1 MQNTGNT
8 QIMCREHRFPLRLP
22 LLAAACAL
30 FAALVALA
38 CAPTPAL
45 AKSYTMPE
53 VNIDA
58 EVMPNGD
65 LHVVE
70 KRHFSFDG
78 SYSCVYWNFE
88 SSDVDKAD
96 RHGYTVN
103 SVKIAQY
110 DSGQESSAKTQ
121 KLNSVPFQSS
131 WRESGGPGKDAWS
144 YDKAGTSLYVFF
156 SDADYQD
163 MTVTIDY
170 TVDEAAI
177 AYEDVGEIYWKYVGS
192 GWDADSE
199 NVTCTIHT
207 PVPIGTKVQAG
218 DNLRAWGH
226 GPLDGTVNIASDGTV
241 VYKVDK
247 ISSGQYG
254 EARVVFPVEWLTKLS
269 ASAKKNHGDELGL
282 DTILEEEQN
291 WADVANAQRIGSLV
305 FIIAFIV
312 ISLALIVWAI
322 LMFLR
327 HGRELKPEFQDEYWR
342 DMPDKS
348 LHPAVVG
355 RCWRFDQ
362 ESTDDLT
369 ATLMHLSALGAIAIN
384 KGTYQQKGIFG
395 RQKDVEGMYL
405 TRIPAV
411 ADTLTDELDT
421 RAMKLIFDTVAGG
434 KDSLWMSEIQ
444 TYAKDH
450 AEHFTEEVKSW
461 QGVLTARSLQAEIFE
476 PKGPHRR
483 TVMNLVAIVY
493 GVIGVV
499 ACMATVN
506 FLPLIAV
513 IPTVLVLL
521 VFARFMERRTRKGAE
536 LQAHSKALRS
546 WLRDF
551 THTDEQP
558 PTGVKVWGEFMV
570 YAYLFGVAE
579 QVIKQL
585 KITMPELFDED
596 AMVVGGYSYMP
607 FFWYTGGIDG
617 SPVTPGFD
625 IFDAAVQNSFDVV
638 EAATSAAE
646 GFSSSGGG
654 FGGGFSVGGGG
665 GFGGGGG
672 AR

>member
-1 MQNTGNT
+1 MQNIGNT
-8 QIMCREHRFPLRLP
+8 QIMCRSRRLSLCLP
-22 LLAAACAL
+22 VVAATFCLLVAAFALAAL
-30 FAALVALA
+30 
-38 CAPTPAL
+38 TPAAAQ
-45 AKSYTMPE
+45 AKSYTVPE
-53 VNIDA
+53 VDIDA
-58 EVMPNGD
+58 EVLPSGD

-78 SYSCVYWNFE
+78 SYSCVFWNFE
-88 SSDVDKAD
+88 SSNVDKAD

-110 DSGQESSAKTQ
+110 DAGDESSAKTQ
-121 KLNSVPFQSS
+121 KLGSVPFQTK
-131 WRESGGPGKDAWS
+131 WRDSGGPGSDAWS
-144 YDKAGTSLYVFF
+144 YDKADTSLYVFF
-156 SDADYQD
+156 SAEDQD
-163 MTVTIDY
+163 MTATIDY
-170 TVDEAAI
+170 TVDQAAI
-177 AYEDVGEIYWKYVGS
+177 AYEDVGEIYWKYIGS
-192 GWDADSE
+192 GWDVDSQ

-269 ASAKKNHGDELGL
+269 DTAKKNHGDELGL
-282 DTILEEEQN
+282 DTILEEESN
-291 WADVANAQRIGSLV
+291 WADAANAQRIASLV
-305 FIIAFIV
+305 FIIVFIALS
-312 ISLALIVWAI
+312 IALIAWTIVS
-322 LMFLR
+322 FLR
-327 HGRELKPEFQDEYWR
+327 YGRELKPQFQEQYWR
-342 DMPDKS
+342 DVPDRG

-355 RCWRFDQ
+355 RCWRFDG

-369 ATLMHLSALGAIAIN
+369 ATLMHLSARGAIAIN
-384 KGTYQQKGIFG
+384 KGTYQKKGRFG
-395 RQKDVEGMYL
+395 KMKDVEGMYL

-421 RAMKLIFDTVAGG
+421 TAMSLVFDTVAGG
-434 KDSLWMSEIQ
+434 RDSLWMSEIQ
-444 TYAKDH
+444 TYAKEH
-450 AEHFTEEVKSW
+450 AEQFTDKVKSW
-461 QGVLTARSLQAEIFE
+461 QGLLTARSLQAEIFE

-483 TVMNLVAIVY
+483 TVMGIVAIVY
-493 GVIGVV
+493 GIIGVV
-499 ACMATVN
+499 ACIATVN
-506 FLPLIAV
+506 FIPLAAV
-513 IPTVLVLL
+513 IPTVLVML

-536 LQAHSKALRS
+536 LQARSKALRN

-551 THTDEQP
+551 TRTDEQP

-570 YAYLFGVAE
+570 YAYLLGIAD

-585 KITMPELFDED
+585 KIIMPELFDED
-596 AMVVGGYSYMP
+596 AMAVGGYSYMP
-607 FFWYTGGIDG
+607 FFWYTGGMG
-617 SPVTPGFD
+617 STTADPGFD
-625 IFDAAVQNSFDVV
+625 IFDAAVQNSFDIV
-638 EAATSAAE
+638 EAAQSAAE
-646 GFSSSGGG
+646 GISSSGGG